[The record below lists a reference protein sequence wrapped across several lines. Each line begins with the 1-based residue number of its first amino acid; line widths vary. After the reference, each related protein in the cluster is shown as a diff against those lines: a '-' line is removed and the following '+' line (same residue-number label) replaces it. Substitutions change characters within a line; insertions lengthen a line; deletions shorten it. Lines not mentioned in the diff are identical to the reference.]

1 MLDIWLGSEAT
12 SGLNRN
18 YIIMVLY
25 MLKTIMRV
33 SNFFGMAEYNRLD
46 EGCSENLTTSLILC
60 FYAIF
65 TIY

>member
-1 MLDIWLGSEAT
+1 
-12 SGLNRN
+12 
-18 YIIMVLY
+18 
-25 MLKTIMRV
+25 MLKTIMRF